1 AFACAAKAS
10 GAAVTTASFAPYLRQ
25 VLINFMIFS
34 FTKFLK
40 KCVCGLC
47 EGFRDRLPSLLNLIF
62 FFVESEN
69 YKFPAY
75 LFQCRAKSVFIA
87 VIFTG

>member
-1 AFACAAKAS
+1 KAS

-25 VLINFMIFS
+25 GKKKQS
-34 FTKFLK
+34 QRGGTKFLK